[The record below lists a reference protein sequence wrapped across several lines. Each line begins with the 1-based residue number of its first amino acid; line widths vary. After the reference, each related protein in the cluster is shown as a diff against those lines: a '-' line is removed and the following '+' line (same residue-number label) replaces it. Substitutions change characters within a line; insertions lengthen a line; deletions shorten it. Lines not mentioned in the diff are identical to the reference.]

1 VRWVTR
7 LTTGAVIVII
17 VAGLALLIRAKVP
30 TAKVEGSFRTYAKFR
45 DGSRLAAGSP
55 VVIAGVRVGTIVKL
69 TVDGR
74 VARVDMRLQDGLDLP
89 ADSFATRR
97 ADTLFGDSYI
107 EIIPSGGDEGAV
119 PARRLTSGEPIAHVI
134 EGGSTDALLRGTAA
148 ALPKMDHALDVVHD
162 AVIRSRTWVSG
173 PMNDQLGNGADW
185 LSQGHIEGPMEA
197 ADHALATIDG
207 LTTRGAGA
215 LAHTAPDVTRTLDR
229 IARAVVTTRD
239 RMREARAG
247 LVGALHDTRDGL
259 DGIDPQI
266 AQAADLLAAI
276 DQEQGQGQG
285 EIQRH
290 GADWQGTLGRLV
302 NDPAVGETLEDLAL
316 SGREAA
322 ASFNRFKSWLGMRV
336 EFDVFSRAVR
346 FYATAE
352 IRARNDKFYLVEF
365 ERGPLGGVPN
375 DELSEVTGSA
385 AYVRQQE
392 IHDRLRFTAQFGK
405 QLGPLS
411 VRGGL
416 KDSTIGFGVDTLLL
430 DGRLKLSADLYGAFQ
445 ATPRLK
451 LAGALAVFRSV
462 YVLAG
467 VDDALNQ
474 PGYLPIVS
482 GKPGAPKTFDE
493 VRYGRDYFLGTMLVF
508 NDADIAVLLRVY
520 GALLVGLL

>member
-7 LTTGAVIVII
+7 LTTGAVILII
-17 VAGLALLIRAKVP
+17 VAGVGLLIRAKVP
-30 TAKVEGSFRTYAKFR
+30 TMKVAGTFRTYAKFR

-55 VVIAGVRVGTIVKL
+55 VVIAGVRVGLIEKL
-69 TVDGR
+69 TLEGR
-74 VARVDMRLQDGLDLP
+74 LARVDMRLQDGLDLP
-89 ADSFATRR
+89 VDSFATRR

-107 EIIPSGGDEGAV
+107 EIIPAGGDEGAET
-119 PARRLTSGEPIAHVI
+119 ARRMKSGDPIAHVI
-134 EGGSTDALLRGTAA
+134 EGGSTDALLRGMAA
-148 ALPKMDHALDVVHD
+148 ALPKIDNALDVVHD
-162 AVIRSRTWVSG
+162 GVVRSRAWVSG
-173 PMNDQLGNGADW
+173 PAADQLSNSADW

-197 ADHALATIDG
+197 ADHALATIDD
-207 LTTRGAGA
+207 LTSRGAEA
-215 LAHTAPDVTRTLDR
+215 IARTAPEVTHTIDR
-229 IARAVVTTRD
+229 IDRAIVTTRD
-239 RMREARAG
+239 RTREIKVG
-247 LVGALHDTRDGL
+247 LVDALRDTREGL
-259 DGIDPQI
+259 GGIDPQI
-266 AQAADLLAAI
+266 AQATELLAAI
-276 DQEQGQGQG
+276 DDG
-285 EIQRH
+285 H
-290 GADWQGTLGRLV
+290 GDDWRGTLGRLV
-302 NDPAVGETLEDLAL
+302 NDPATGDTLDDLAL

-352 IRARNDKFYLVEF
+352 IRARNDKFYLVEL

-375 DELSEVTGSA
+375 DELSEVAGSA

-392 IHDRLRFTAQFGK
+392 IHDRIRFTAQFGK
-405 QLGPLS
+405 QLGSFSL
-411 VRGGL
+411 RGGL
-416 KDSTIGFGVDTLLL
+416 KDSTIGFGADTLLL

-451 LAGALAVFRSV
+451 LAGALAVFRSI

-474 PGYLPIVS
+474 PGYLKIVS
-482 GKPGAPKTFDE
+482 GNPGAPTTFDH
-493 VRYGRDYFLGTMLVF
+493 VRYGRDYFVGTTLIF

>member
-7 LTTGAVIVII
+7 LTSGAVILII
-17 VAGLALLIRAKVP
+17 VAAVGLLIRVRIPTSKV
-30 TAKVEGSFRTYAKFR
+30 VGNFRTYAKFR

-55 VVIAGVRVGTIVKL
+55 VVIAGVQVGIIEKL

-74 VARVDMRLQDGLDLP
+74 LARVDMRLQDGLDLP

-107 EIIPSGGDEGAV
+107 EIIPTGGDEGAG
-119 PARRLTSGEPIAHVI
+119 ADRRLTSGQPIAHVV
-134 EGGSTDALLRGTAA
+134 EGGSTDALLRGMAA
-148 ALPKMDHALDVVHD
+148 ALPKIDNSLDVVHD
-162 AVIRSRTWVSG
+162 AVVGSRAWVSG
-173 PMNDQLGNGADW
+173 PLNDQLGNGADW
-185 LSQGHIEGPMEA
+185 LSQGHIEGPMEL
-197 ADHALATIDG
+197 ADHALKTIDG
-207 LTTRGAGA
+207 LTSRGAAA
-215 LAHTAPDVTRTLDR
+215 LAHTAPGVTSTLDR
-229 IARAVVTTRD
+229 IDRAIVTARD
-239 RMREARAG
+239 RMRATKVS

-259 DGIDPQI
+259 GSIDPQI
-266 AQAADLLAAI
+266 AQASELFAAI
-276 DQEQGQGQG
+276 DEG
-285 EIQRH
+285 H
-290 GADWQGTLGRLV
+290 GDDWKGTLGRLI
-302 NDPAVGETLEDLAL
+302 NDPAVGETLEDLTS

-375 DELSEVTGSA
+375 DELSEVAGSG

-405 QLGPLS
+405 QLGMFS

-416 KDSTIGFGVDTLLL
+416 KDSTIGFGVDALLL

-451 LAGALAVFRSV
+451 IAGALAVFRSI

-474 PGYLPIVS
+474 PGYLGIVS
-482 GKPGAPKTFDE
+482 GNPGAPKTFE
-493 VRYGRDYFLGTMLVF
+493 QIRYGRDYFLGTTLIF

>member
-7 LTTGAVIVII
+7 LTTGAVILII
-17 VAGLALLIRAKVP
+17 VAGASLLIRAKMP
-30 TAKVEGSFRTYAKFR
+30 TMKVAGTFRTYAKFR

-55 VVIAGVRVGTIVKL
+55 VVIAGVRVGVIEKL
-69 TVDGR
+69 TIEGR
-74 VARVDMRLQDGLDLP
+74 LARVDMRLQDGLDLP
-89 ADSFATRR
+89 VDSFATRR
-97 ADTLFGDSYI
+97 ADSLFGDSYV
-107 EIIPSGGDEGAV
+107 EIIPAGGDEGAET
-119 PARRLTSGEPIAHVI
+119 ARRMKSGDPIAHVI
-134 EGGSTDALLRGTAA
+134 EGSSTDALLRGMAA
-148 ALPKMDHALDVVHD
+148 ALPKMENALDVVHD
-162 AVIRSRTWVSG
+162 GVMRSRAWVSG
-173 PMNDQLGNGADW
+173 PAADQLSNGADW

-197 ADHALATIDG
+197 ADHAMATIDH
-207 LTTRGAGA
+207 LTSRGAEA
-215 LAHTAPDVTRTLDR
+215 LAHTAPEVTHTLDR
-229 IARAVVTTRD
+229 IDRAIVTTRD
-239 RMREARAG
+239 RTREIKVG
-247 LVGALHDTRDGL
+247 LVDALHDTREGL
-259 DGIDPQI
+259 GDIDPQI
-266 AQAADLLAAI
+266 AQATEWLAGLAD
-276 DQEQGQGQG
+276 G
-285 EIQRH
+285 H
-290 GADWQGTLGRLV
+290 ADDWRGTLGHLV
-302 NDPAVGETLEDLAL
+302 NDPAAGDTLEDLAL
-316 SGREAA
+316 SGREAD

-352 IRARNDKFYLVEF
+352 IRARNDKFYLVEL

-375 DELSEVTGSA
+375 DELSEVAGSA
-385 AYVRQQE
+385 AYVRQQA

-405 QLGPLS
+405 QLGRFS

-416 KDSTIGFGVDTLLL
+416 KDSTIGFGVDTLVL

-474 PGYLPIVS
+474 PGYLKIVS
-482 GKPGAPKTFDE
+482 GNPGAPKTFDQI
-493 VRYGRDYFLGTMLVF
+493 RYGRDYFVGTTLVF

>member
-1 VRWVTR
+1 MRWVTR
-7 LTTGAVIVII
+7 LTTGAVILII
-17 VAGLALLIRAKVP
+17 AAGVTLLIRAKVP
-30 TAKVEGSFRTYAKFR
+30 TSKVEGSFRTYAKFR

-55 VVIAGVRVGTIVKL
+55 VVIAGVRVGTIEKL

-74 VARVDMRLQDGLDLP
+74 MARVDMRLLDGLDLP
-89 ADSFATRR
+89 VDSFATRR

-107 EIIPSGGDEGAV
+107 EIIPAGGDEGAGT
-119 PARRLTSGEPIAHVI
+119 ARRMKSGDPIAHVV
-134 EGGSTDALLRGTAA
+134 EGGSTDALLRGMAA
-148 ALPKMDHALDVVHD
+148 ALPKMDNALDIVHD
-162 AVIRSRTWVSG
+162 AVIRSRTWISG

-197 ADHALATIDG
+197 ADHALATIDD

-215 LAHTAPDVTRTLDR
+215 LAHTAPEVTRTLDR
-229 IARAVVTTRD
+229 IDRAVVTTRD

-247 LVGALHDTRDGL
+247 LVGALHDTRDSL
-259 DGIDPQI
+259 DGIDPQL
-266 AQAADLLAAI
+266 AQATELLAAV
-276 DQEQGQGQG
+276 EQG
-285 EIQRH
+285 H
-290 GADWQGTLGRLV
+290 GDDWQGSLGRLV
-302 NDPAVGETLEDLAL
+302 NDPAAGETLEDLAS

-352 IRARNDKFYLVEF
+352 IRARNDKFYLVEL

-375 DELSEVTGSA
+375 DELSEVAGSA
-385 AYVRQQE
+385 AYVRQQD

-405 QLGPLS
+405 QLGGFS

-430 DGRLKLSADLYGAFQ
+430 DGRLKLSVDLYGAFQ

-493 VRYGRDYFLGTMLVF
+493 VRYGRDYFLGTTLVF